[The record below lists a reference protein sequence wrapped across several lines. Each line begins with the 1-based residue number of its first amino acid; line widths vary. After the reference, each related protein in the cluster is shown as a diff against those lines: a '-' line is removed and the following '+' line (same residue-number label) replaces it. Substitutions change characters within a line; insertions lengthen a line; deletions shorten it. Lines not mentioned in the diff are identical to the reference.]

1 VAGTVSAE
9 VVPVTLIGLTNNAAN
24 TVFSVIVRG
33 DSRQVNAHQRRLW
46 ERMITVIDEYKV
58 KGTGF
63 STMVGELEGNL
74 DAGEFRDQALVD
86 EWYRHWTDLEV
97 IRATAGDSAGFR
109 DVSEAVETMQ
119 QFLRDRLV
127 EKRAG

>member
-1 VAGTVSAE
+1 M
-9 VVPVTLIGLTNNAAN
+9 
-24 TVFSVIVRG
+24 
-33 DSRQVNAHQRRLW
+33 NAHQQRLW
-46 ERMITVIDEYKV
+46 ERMITVIDEYKA
-58 KGTGF
+58 KRTGF
-63 STMVGELEGNL
+63 STMVGELEGSL

-97 IRATAGDSAGFR
+97 IRATAGDSAGYT

-119 QFLRDRLV
+119 QFLRDKLV